1 MEDGPQTSDRF
12 NAAMPRIP
20 GVNDRPPEQAET
32 GSFTTWKPSA
42 RIAAILVAALVVG
55 VAAAW
60 WMQRTLRPAASA
72 PASSVETSASS
83 AGSASSTA
91 SPPSLSAP
99 SDGLVEV
106 AAVEELGKPWTSKKF
121 LFRKPFSGETIPAM
135 VVRLPGGAAGGSPS
149 YWAFS
154 LQAPFERCELE
165 YVTDLG
171 RLASQ
176 YGYRARHPM
185 VANPCSGTLY
195 DPLRLGT
202 LPNGAW
208 ARGEVV
214 QGSGIRPP
222 VAIETHMRA
231 GHVVATRIE

>member
-20 GVNDRPPEQAET
+20 GVNDRPPEEGEA

-60 WMQRTLRPAASA
+60 WMQRTLRPAATA
-72 PASSVETSASS
+72 PASSVETPASSTGSASSSASPPNLSASS
-83 AGSASSTA
+83 AG
-91 SPPSLSAP
+91 LI
-99 SDGLVEV
+99 EV
-106 AAVEELGKPWTSKKF
+106 AAVEELGKPWASKKF
-121 LFRKPFSGETIPAM
+121 LFHKPFSSETIPAM
-135 VVRLPGGAAGGSPS
+135 VVRLPGSAPGGSAS

-185 VANPCSGTLY
+185 VANPCSGTIY

-208 ARGEVV
+208 VRGEVV

-222 VAIETHMRA
+222 ISIQIDMRA
-231 GHVVATRIE
+231 GHLVATRIE

>member
-20 GVNDRPPEQAET
+20 GVNDRPPEQGEIA
-32 GSFTTWKPSA
+32 GVAPWKPSA

-60 WMQRTLRPAASA
+60 WMQRTLRPAVS
-72 PASSVETSASS
+72 PRASS
-83 AGSASSTA
+83 AETSASSTA
-91 SPPSLSAP
+91 SPANLPAP
-99 SDGLVEV
+99 SDGLIEV
-106 AAVEELGKPWTSKKF
+106 AAVEELGKPWASKKF
-121 LFRKPFSGETIPAM
+121 LFRKSFSGETIPAM
-135 VVRLPGGAAGGSPS
+135 VVRLPGGAPGASAL

-171 RLASQ
+171 RLANQ

-185 VANPCSGTLY
+185 VANPCSGTVY

-208 ARGEVV
+208 VRGEVV

-231 GHVVATRIE
+231 GHLVATRIE